1 MSKTLSFALVL
12 SATGNTDR
20 AASLQAAEVALDKY
34 IAERET
40 EQETISQAVHAVFDQ
55 YKGAALTMPTIEG
68 MTLRHLNAQPANYKT
83 LGKLVLDFVRANADQ
98 KGEAERTRDF
108 GISKGVGGGVRRWC
122 DVPADAPESSDSK

>member
-12 SATGNTDR
+12 SAVGTTDR
-20 AASLQAAEVALDKY
+20 DASLQAAEAALDKY

-40 EQETISQAVHAVFDQ
+40 EQDTISQAVNAVFDQ

-83 LGKLVLDFVRANADQ
+83 LGKLVLDHVRANSGA
-98 KGEAERTRDF
+98 RDSGATF